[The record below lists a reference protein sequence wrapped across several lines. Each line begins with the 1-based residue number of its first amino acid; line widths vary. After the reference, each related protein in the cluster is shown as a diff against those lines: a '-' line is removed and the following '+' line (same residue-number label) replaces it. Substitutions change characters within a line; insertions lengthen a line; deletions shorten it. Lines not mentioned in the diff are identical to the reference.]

1 MNSSVYN
8 FIISVSNFA
17 FIVLCICTWEGISN
31 QEADPLAFLSKPGQF
46 QQSPLEKKV
55 FLKRTEQQS
64 FE

>member
-8 FIISVSNFA
+8 LILSVSNF
-17 FIVLCICTWEGISN
+17 CIHSPLVSVREGIN

-55 FLKRTEQQS
+55 FLKRR
-64 FE
+64 